1 MPIVVPDVGGGG
13 GSVTWLSFRSPRGT
27 PAWPAHASIHICM
40 DDIDKLIAFSDTYR
54 NPEKLLTNISKRG
67 GPAGVGGGDE
77 TTRRRIARR
86 R

>member
-27 PAWPAHASIHICM
+27 PAWPAHASIYTYM
-40 DDIDKLIAFSDTYR
+40 DDKLAFSDTYR